1 MPIVENPTRKN
12 TTDKNTAAPH
22 AQKTPTENTKE
33 TGPTHT
39 TTKTKKESTTP
50 E

>member
-1 MPIVENPTRKN
+1 MVEPLKEN
-12 TTDKNTAAPH
+12 TTDKNTAAQH
-22 AQKTPTENTKE
+22 VQKTPTENTKE
-33 TGPTHT
+33 TGPTPT

>member
-1 MPIVENPTRKN
+1 MENPTRKPI
-12 TTDKNTAAPH
+12 TDKNTAAQH
-22 AQKTPTENTKE
+22 VQKTPTENTKE
-33 TGPTHT
+33 TGPTPT